1 MNLKS
6 SALALSAVF
15 LSAAS
20 ALAAP
25 PPQEKGDIDRE
36 TAAANAA
43 IAVGDYATAALHFD
57 AAREAAARQSLQDIA
72 RRVAEISPLK
82 QEQEPRFAL
91 AASSTLQFDHFLKDR
106 ETVETRFKNP
116 EGKVVVV
123 RVFGAEDDMEDFMF
137 VADSPALIKQ
147 AALEKAEMAG
157 GPALKRKREDG
168 GLSVLMMS
176 KKDHALVEVEG
187 ESEADVMAI
196 VDKLET
202 GAP

>member
-1 MNLKS
+1 
-6 SALALSAVF
+6 
-15 LSAAS
+15 
-20 ALAAP
+20 
-25 PPQEKGDIDRE
+25 
-36 TAAANAA
+36 
-43 IAVGDYATAALHFD
+43 
-57 AAREAAARQSLQDIA
+57 
-72 RRVAEISPLK
+72 
-82 QEQEPRFAL
+82 
-91 AASSTLQFDHFLKDR
+91 
-106 ETVETRFKNP
+106 
-116 EGKVVVV
+116 
-123 RVFGAEDDMEDFMF
+123 DDMEDFMF